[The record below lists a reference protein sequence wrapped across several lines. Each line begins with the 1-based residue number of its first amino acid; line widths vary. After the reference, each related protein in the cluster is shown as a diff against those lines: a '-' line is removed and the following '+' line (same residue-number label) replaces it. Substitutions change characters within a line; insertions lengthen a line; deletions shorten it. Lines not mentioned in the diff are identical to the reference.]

1 MYKKLFFLLF
11 VISGIVIFTFPVQA
25 MMCWDDMMGWFG
37 GGKGHK
43 QGEEMQKGTYSKP
56 NESLE
61 GRFYVDLKDELDLTN
76 VQVKALDEIGREYES
91 KKAKKVSTIDK
102 IEGELVVLQAKRNPD
117 MEEIKKRVDETENL
131 RKEIRW
137 NYIKSVE
144 KAKKLLTNEQ
154 LDRLSRIGKENTK
167 KIEKNSHGEGTSH
180 GNTATKHEGMVGQGG
195 MQ

>member
-1 MYKKLFFLLF
+1 MFLVF
-11 VISGIVIFTFPVQA
+11 AISIGLIFATPVQA

-37 GGKGHK
+37 GKKHAEAMPKEGYQK
-43 QGEEMQKGTYSKP
+43 QDENLK
-56 NESLE
+56 

-76 VQVKALDEIGREYES
+76 AQIDALNELGREYENERA
-91 KKAKKVSTIDK
+91 KKASNIDNM
-102 IEGELVVLQAKRNPD
+102 EREFAMLQTQKDAD
-117 MEEIKKRVDETENL
+117 MDEIKKRVDEIENL